1 MNIDILGKKGKI
13 EKIYVSDLEFLMIKI
28 DNLNGTYTTYNCGK
42 YQDSK
47 NVFIDLILKNKNE
60 SDISN

>member
-13 EKIYVSDLEFLMIKI
+13 ENIYVSDLEFLMIKI

-42 YQDSK
+42 YKDSE
-47 NVFIDLILKNKNE
+47 NVFIDLILKNKKL
-60 SDISN
+60 